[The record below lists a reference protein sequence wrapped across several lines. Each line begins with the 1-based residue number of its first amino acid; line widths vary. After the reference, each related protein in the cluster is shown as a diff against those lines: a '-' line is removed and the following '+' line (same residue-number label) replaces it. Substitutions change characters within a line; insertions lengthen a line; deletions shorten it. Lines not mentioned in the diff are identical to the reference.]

1 MPTIELTDEQ
11 AEELKDL
18 LASAVAQYP
27 PHDADEDDE
36 RAWLA
41 DMVDAD
47 KIQARHRASVLS
59 DILHL
64 LEIA

>member
-11 AEELKDL
+11 AEELRDVL
-18 LASAVAQYP
+18 SAQLVRLA
-27 PHDADEDDE
+27 DALSDDDTE
-36 RAWLA
+36 RPTA
-41 DMVDAD
+41 DMVE
-47 KIQARHRASVLS
+47 ARHIASVLS

>member
-11 AEELKDL
+11 AWELRDVLQQVINNLTDL
-18 LASAVAQYP
+18 VGDSTHP
-27 PHDADEDDE
+27 DD
-36 RAWLA
+36 LI
-41 DMVDAD
+41 DL
-47 KIQARHRASVLS
+47 HRKSVLS

>member
-1 MPTIELTDEQ
+1 VD
-11 AEELKDL
+11 K
-18 LASAVAQYP
+18 YP

-36 RAWLA
+36 LAWRA

-59 DILHL
+59 DILEL

>member
-1 MPTIELTDEQ
+1 MPTIELTAEQ

-18 LASAVAQYP
+18 LTVEVCKYP
-27 PHDADEDDE
+27 PHCVDEDDE
-36 RAWLA
+36 RGWLA

-47 KIQARHRASVLS
+47 KIQARHRCSVLM
-59 DILHL
+59 DILQL